1 MLAAHES
8 RIQQF
13 PCPSQQS
20 PMSLDNSASSWKW
33 LTSAWR
39 SASLNTFQL
48 DQDLGKGARGTT
60 WLFQGP
66 MDRSLMQRFVVKY
79 ANNNV
84 AVPTIENKIRFLQ
97 VSRILAT
104 AMVHTHSS
112 VYSNS

>member
-1 MLAAHES
+1 
-8 RIQQF
+8 
-13 PCPSQQS
+13 
-20 PMSLDNSASSWKW
+20 
-33 LTSAWR
+33 
-39 SASLNTFQL
+39 
-48 DQDLGKGARGTT
+48 
-60 WLFQGP
+60 